1 MWNKAVCRMHGLVVI
16 EGMTQSGHPWIINE
30 ISMKLWIFHE
40 NNLYHSFKLISMSHD
55 YQLNE
60 FIFGLLIVLE
70 INPINQTIILVDK
83 VNKFNMYF
91 QEKTTA
97 MFK

>member
-1 MWNKAVCRMHGLVVI
+1 
-16 EGMTQSGHPWIINE
+16 
-30 ISMKLWIFHE
+30 
-40 NNLYHSFKLISMSHD
+40 MSHD